1 MSPSRR
7 AIIGSVPVGNG
18 PSSMTTGDD
27 AIWAANTIQGTV
39 ARIDP
44 RDNRVVA
51 TIPIGRR
58 LGAVTFAG
66 GIVWAAVQAPEA
78 TAGAMGK
85 IVFDDSGDLYAM
97 NADGTG
103 RKQITSGDELDRDPD
118 WSPDGTRIAFS
129 REERDDGAHLFVVN
143 SDGTGLRQLTSGQ
156 VFDLDVTWSPDGSML
171 AFYRNPGTGRP
182 TRSDTGGQLWV
193 IKADGTGAR
202 DITPRLEG
210 SVGRPDWSP
219 DSTTI
224 VFRSDSEQVIRLYTV
239 RPDGTGLTQ
248 LTTDPGNK
256 GFLPLGRQTE

>member
-103 RKQITSGDELDRDPD
+103 GSRSRPATS
-118 WSPDGTRIAFS
+118 SIAIPI
-129 REERDDGAHLFVVN
+129 
-143 SDGTGLRQLTSGQ
+143 GLRMEPE
-156 VFDLDVTWSPDGSML
+156 SPS
-171 AFYRNPGTGRP
+171 PGKNETTAP
-182 TRSDTGGQLWV
+182 TCSW
-193 IKADGTGAR
+193 
-202 DITPRLEG
+202 
-210 SVGRPDWSP
+210 
-219 DSTTI
+219 
-224 VFRSDSEQVIRLYTV
+224 
-239 RPDGTGLTQ
+239 
-248 LTTDPGNK
+248 
-256 GFLPLGRQTE
+256 